1 MNIEEIRKLM
11 EQHQA
16 EIDHL
21 NETKNQLDASRNS
34 MTEEQY
40 NRELEN
46 INNHLATEQEK
57 LQTNAELNRNYNS
70 MLENLR
76 RLDSLNSATARDNTD
91 RMEMENERSARLNE
105 VQRAANALPEDLRA
119 AVRTEILSERQAVQN
134 ETVIEEKDKNQEQI
148 EATMGKTKKEQL
160 DEEITRHQ
168 EEISHLNNVMSQLA
182 AARGILSEEEYNR
195 ERENITRYIERENN
209 KLAEKIKISNAY
221 DNMLSNIRKL
231 NALDDI
237 IPRDKQ
243 DEEQLQDEKEAREEE
258 IKKARGVLPEE
269 YQEEVRNI
277 IQQESLHQ
285 HQDNQQQERRQQND
299 RTATE
304 QMLDPNFKP
313 HLIPWDEYKKLFR
326 QAQRES
332 IDNEENQIKL
342 NNIHNKYKS
351 DRKLFQKDENGNI
364 ICYENTQIPRP
375 RDREIGEDPK
385 AYEEFLTKKYGPAI
399 ENYYKNSRK
408 EEQTPRIENKNKQP
422 ILGIEER
429 KPVGLIEEKQ
439 K

>member
-1 MNIEEIRKLM
+1 MNIEEIRKLI

-237 IPRDKQ
+237 IPLSK
-243 DEEQLQDEKEAREEE
+243 
-258 IKKARGVLPEE
+258 
-269 YQEEVRNI
+269 
-277 IQQESLHQ
+277 
-285 HQDNQQQERRQQND
+285 
-299 RTATE
+299 
-304 QMLDPNFKP
+304 
-313 HLIPWDEYKKLFR
+313 
-326 QAQRES
+326 
-332 IDNEENQIKL
+332 
-342 NNIHNKYKS
+342 
-351 DRKLFQKDENGNI
+351 
-364 ICYENTQIPRP
+364 
-375 RDREIGEDPK
+375 
-385 AYEEFLTKKYGPAI
+385 
-399 ENYYKNSRK
+399 
-408 EEQTPRIENKNKQP
+408 
-422 ILGIEER
+422 
-429 KPVGLIEEKQ
+429 
-439 K
+439 

>member
-209 KLAEKIKISNAY
+209 N
-221 DNMLSNIRKL
+221 
-231 NALDDI
+231 
-237 IPRDKQ
+237 
-243 DEEQLQDEKEAREEE
+243 
-258 IKKARGVLPEE
+258 
-269 YQEEVRNI
+269 
-277 IQQESLHQ
+277 
-285 HQDNQQQERRQQND
+285 
-299 RTATE
+299 
-304 QMLDPNFKP
+304 
-313 HLIPWDEYKKLFR
+313 
-326 QAQRES
+326 
-332 IDNEENQIKL
+332 
-342 NNIHNKYKS
+342 
-351 DRKLFQKDENGNI
+351 
-364 ICYENTQIPRP
+364 
-375 RDREIGEDPK
+375 
-385 AYEEFLTKKYGPAI
+385 
-399 ENYYKNSRK
+399 
-408 EEQTPRIENKNKQP
+408 
-422 ILGIEER
+422 
-429 KPVGLIEEKQ
+429 
-439 K
+439 

>member
-1 MNIEEIRKLM
+1 MNIEEIRKLI

-182 AARGILSEEEYNR
+182 AARGILSEEEYNH

-221 DNMLSNIRKL
+221 DNMISNNRKL

-237 IPRDKQ
+237 IPLSK
-243 DEEQLQDEKEAREEE
+243 
-258 IKKARGVLPEE
+258 
-269 YQEEVRNI
+269 
-277 IQQESLHQ
+277 
-285 HQDNQQQERRQQND
+285 
-299 RTATE
+299 
-304 QMLDPNFKP
+304 
-313 HLIPWDEYKKLFR
+313 
-326 QAQRES
+326 
-332 IDNEENQIKL
+332 
-342 NNIHNKYKS
+342 
-351 DRKLFQKDENGNI
+351 
-364 ICYENTQIPRP
+364 
-375 RDREIGEDPK
+375 
-385 AYEEFLTKKYGPAI
+385 
-399 ENYYKNSRK
+399 
-408 EEQTPRIENKNKQP
+408 
-422 ILGIEER
+422 
-429 KPVGLIEEKQ
+429 
-439 K
+439 